1 MVVPSKPENNNA
13 SNPIA
18 RRSTGP
24 GVLSILYSVTKKV
37 GTVAIV
43 YLLGYY
49 NISVAWLIGPVILS
63 VVREEW
69 KRSSDARRTLAKAAA
84 MSNEKEV
91 IMARIDELPA
101 WVCGVCLV
109 LLDTLLG
116 TKSIHFCCTF
126 SLSLSHA
133 CSLVLCSF
141 SAFVW
146 GKILLLKLQVYFPDV
161 ERAEWLNRVSPV
173 SRM

>member
-1 MVVPSKPENNNA
+1 MVVPSKPESSA
-13 SNPIA
+13 VNPIV
-18 RRSTGP
+18 RRSSSP

-69 KRSSDARRTLAKAAA
+69 KKTSNARRALAKAAA

-91 IMARIDELPA
+91 IIARIDELPA
-101 WVCGVCLV
+101 WVGAIEV
-109 LLDTLLG
+109 
-116 TKSIHFCCTF
+116 F
-126 SLSLSHA
+126 
-133 CSLVLCSF
+133 
-141 SAFVW
+141 
-146 GKILLLKLQVYFPDV
+146 
-161 ERAEWLNRVSPV
+161 
-173 SRM
+173 